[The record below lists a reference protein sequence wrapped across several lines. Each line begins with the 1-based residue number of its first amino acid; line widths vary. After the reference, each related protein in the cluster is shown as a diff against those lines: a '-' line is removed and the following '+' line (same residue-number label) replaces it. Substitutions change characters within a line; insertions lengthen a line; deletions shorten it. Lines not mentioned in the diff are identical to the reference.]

1 MERLKRQKISM
12 TGSGNSAISKN
23 YGMQAKLRLMR
34 RFPDIGVFAVRA
46 FYEKDPEDFRK
57 LLEFWKRVYL
67 RKNREEG
74 QDDRE
79 NA

>member
-57 LLEFWKRVYL
+57 LLEFWKKVYL
-67 RKNREEG
+67 RKSREETC
-74 QDDRE
+74 DDGE
-79 NA
+79 DI